1 MYSDYIKIN
10 KNFQSSVNLE
20 LDLNSE
26 KKINE
31 YIPTRDICDV
41 LKRYINA
48 INSNNGERATTLVG
62 PYGKGKSHL
71 LLVLITLLNN
81 YNTEDK
87 KDIDNFLNKIK
98 KVDSETYETIKN
110 IREKKTKLM
119 PIIINSNYGDLN
131 QAFLLALSEALER
144 ESLSNE
150 YRPELKIY
158 RNIFC
163 R

>member
-62 PYGKGKSHL
+62 PYGKGKSFL
-71 LLVLITLLNN
+71 FLVLSYLISQ
-81 YNTEDK
+81 
-87 KDIDNFLNKIK
+87 
-98 KVDSETYETIKN
+98 DSTN
-110 IREKKTKLM
+110 L
-119 PIIINSNYGDLN
+119 
-131 QAFLLALSEALER
+131 
-144 ESLSNE
+144 
-150 YRPELKIY
+150 
-158 RNIFC
+158 
-163 R
+163 